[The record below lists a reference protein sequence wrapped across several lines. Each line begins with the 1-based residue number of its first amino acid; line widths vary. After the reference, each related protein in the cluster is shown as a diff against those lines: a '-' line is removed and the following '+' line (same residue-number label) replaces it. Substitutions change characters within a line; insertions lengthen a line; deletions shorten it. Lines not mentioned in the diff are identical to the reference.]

1 MIAGVTVEIGREAV
15 LVVAAQ
21 RLRVL
26 SSAVHLGWA
35 AARTVRAAL
44 DRGVREWQERSR

>member
-26 SSAVHLGWA
+26 SSVVYLGWA
-35 AARTVRAAL
+35 AARAAL
-44 DRGVREWQERSR
+44 GRGVREWQERSR